1 MLRLRP
7 YKACDAEA
15 VARWLEDE
23 KVFRWWSA
31 DRFTKYPLT
40 PEDLNAY
47 YEKEKNNDG
56 FWGMTAFDESGA
68 VGHFIMRYPGVSRDE
83 IRFGFIVVDS
93 SRRGKGYGKEMI
105 LLAIRYAFDILQAKK
120 ITLGVFED
128 NTAARN
134 CYLSCG
140 FRSKEPE
147 ETTFYQIMGENR
159 KCLELE
165 LLRERQ

>member
-7 YKACDAEA
+7 YKACDAAA

-23 KVFRWWSA
+23 KVFHWWGA

-40 PEDLNAY
+40 PEDLNVY
-47 YEKEKNNDG
+47 YEKEKNNDS
-56 FWGMTAFDESGA
+56 FWEMTAFDEEGA
-68 VGHFIMRYPGVSRDE
+68 AGHLIMRYPGGSKDE

-93 SRRGKGYGKEMI
+93 SRRGKGYGKGML
-105 LLAIRYAFDILQAKK
+105 LLAIRYAFDILQADK
-120 ITLGVFED
+120 ITLGVFEE
-128 NTAARN
+128 NTAALN

-140 FRSKEPE
+140 FRRKKTED
-147 ETTFYQIMGENR
+147 TTVFQIKGENW

-165 LLRERQ
+165 LLREWQ